1 MVTHQQD
8 LKVCEQAGG
17 GTLSLPDRKGEFIKD
32 ILSHG
37 NKMSVAGGRRV
48 SDAAVAELC
57 CLVPLWLSLLSLD
70 TGPCPGLGVVQ
81 DGWSYGLGFEGR

>member
-48 SDAAVAELC
+48 SDAAVAGLC

-70 TGPCPGLGVVQ
+70 TGHWTMSWAWSGAGWVELWFGV
-81 DGWSYGLGFEGR
+81 